1 MSVQTPSPGGDS
13 LTQPTFLSDSEV
25 RESVSVTGLTF
36 TLSYKTQTDADLT
49 TKLTIIGN
57 ETGGQASINVTSKKL
72 IVENT
77 RH

>member
-1 MSVQTPSPGGDS
+1 
-13 LTQPTFLSDSEV
+13 V

-36 TLSYKTQTDADLT
+36 VLGYKTQTDADLT

-72 IVENT
+72 IVET
-77 RH
+77 VTS